1 MVSGT
6 GAGDKNPLH
15 MFCAGVCA
23 GAVGYFFG
31 SPLYQVKNR
40 QQVRGIGTGFRP
52 LCQVHTHIHIETN
65 SGAHGQASTPD
76 VRPSTYQC
84 IRTLARENALFR
96 GASVMVARG
105 AAVTAGQFMGYD
117 LAKTYLYAN
126 LNPTP

>member
-40 QQVRGIGTGFRP
+40 QQVRGLGTRFR
-52 LCQVHTHIHIETN
+52 V
-65 SGAHGQASTPD
+65 
-76 VRPSTYQC
+76 
-84 IRTLARENALFR
+84 
-96 GASVMVARG
+96 
-105 AAVTAGQFMGYD
+105 
-117 LAKTYLYAN
+117 
-126 LNPTP
+126 